1 MLMKFKNFSEIM
13 EYLMYEE
20 KKSSKLASG
29 KISRN
34 NMDSFQKEKVYKNS
48 LEAQSFDQELRT
60 SMYMSF

>member
-1 MLMKFKNFSEIM
+1 
-13 EYLMYEE
+13 MYEE